1 MEKNNLEEADVDGIN
16 ENFFNLLWT
25 KDELNFG
32 PSINI
37 PDTIIFKYG
46 QPVSWYFTTTQ
57 GKIKK
62 KNRSNLLNARI
73 EDSFTKNILGYDVIA
88 SYVSFPVTES
98 GECNQTS
105 AYTVEYFDRK
115 EFQHFLYDRWESNN
129 GILQKFVEPKTT
141 HNEVIRAI
149 WSPKVILL
157 ERSVNI
163 HQLHD
168 HRYGL
173 YERCVT
179 YEGPEFYSTS
189 APLRGPVLAGQIQKT
204 CEAVV
209 SHISEVT
216 YAQCL
221 ISRLV
226 LNFKVDSRDKLWL
239 LFSTSIRSSTP
250 SVSVGDKPPAN
261 KSLLNIDNVLKL
273 PKTVNLNP
281 TRSYE
286 RLKPKK
292 TVSCV
297 SCACET
303 LEDTRHP
310 INYKTVVKHYEH
322 VLHLVAEMSDPFV
335 PLKWPPSDAIIEAA
349 GGVGFGC
356 LVLPNADEFLGKP
369 RKMDLTKP
377 LEADELRIPPIL
389 RYLHPLLS
397 AKSFQQCRK
406 DPLFLYKNVTVCEN
420 CYLVYAEFTT
430 MLLRVGQD
438 LTKLF
443 AKNDTP
449 SYTGAYGGSQP
460 SGGLNR
466 PSSADWRAMSTVSNK
481 KSFQPSAHH
490 EEAKD
495 HSIGLRSSGN
505 TRSQPVLPSTV
516 RDHRD
521 SSALLGSKLDGFST
535 LSGIDKQRSVEL
547 ALKVT
552 TPANNPSMS
561 TNASEEDIRRM
572 VAERERIFFKEI
584 SKNPQ
589 LRDQHPLMHL
599 ISSQQKLNL
608 ADEQSGILASKS
620 SAQSESMFGS
630 RYGSQ
635 AEDEYDKFSSY
646 KEKVAFIGRSQSSN
660 ASQQKKN
667 RKSRRKLGKSASS
680 VGGDST
686 ADDQTASTINK
697 SVVNSQAHREFLD
710 ETLKMVE
717 GMESGKNVNTEEEE
731 RAGAAAAA
739 LQAKYGENFD
749 NGQGLGSSM
758 ASGTE
763 LHD

>member
-1 MEKNNLEEADVDGIN
+1 MIRQMEKNHLEQTDVDGIN
-16 ENFFNLLWT
+16 ENFFNLLWM

-46 QPVSWYFTTTQ
+46 QPIAWYFTTAQ

-88 SYVSFPVTES
+88 SYVSFPITES

-105 AYTVEYFDRK
+105 AFTVEYFDRK
-115 EFQHFLYDRWESNN
+115 EFQNFLYDRWESNN

-141 HNEVIRAI
+141 RNEVIRAI

-216 YAQCL
+216 YAQCQ

-239 LFSTSIRSSTP
+239 LFSTSIRSCAP
-250 SVSVGDKPPAN
+250 PANFGDKPERN
-261 KSLLNIDNVLKL
+261 KSLLNIDNVLNL
-273 PKTVNLNP
+273 PKTINLNP

-286 RLKPKK
+286 NLKQKK
-292 TVSCV
+292 SVNCV

-303 LEDTRHP
+303 LEDLRHP
-310 INYKTVVKHYEH
+310 VNYKTIVKHYEH

-335 PLKWPPSDAIIEAA
+335 PLKWPPSDDIIQAA

-356 LVLPNADEFLGKP
+356 LVLPSADEYLGKA
-369 RKMDLTKP
+369 RKMDLSKP
-377 LEADELRIPPIL
+377 LETDELRIPPIL

-397 AKSFQQCRK
+397 AKSFHQCRK

-443 AKNDTP
+443 AKSDTS
-449 SYTGAYGGSQP
+449 SYTGTYGGSTAK
-460 SGGLNR
+460 SSGLNR
-466 PSSADWRAMSTVSNK
+466 PSSADWRAMSTISNK
-481 KSFQPSAHH
+481 KAFVPNTRH
-490 EEAKD
+490 EEARD
-495 HSIGLRSSGN
+495 NSIGLRTSGN
-505 TRSQPVLPSTV
+505 VRSQPTLPSTL
-516 RDHRD
+516 RDGRD

-535 LSGIDKQRSVEL
+535 LSGIDKQRSVES

-552 TPANNPSMS
+552 TPANNPNMS
-561 TNASEEDIRRM
+561 TNASEDDIRRM

-599 ISSQQKLNL
+599 ISSQQKLVL

-630 RYGSQ
+630 RYGTQS
-635 AEDEYDKFSSY
+635 ADEFDKFGAY
-646 KEKVAFIGRSQSSN
+646 KEKFAFKAGNSHASKKQSRKN
-660 ASQQKKN
+660 KKGS
-667 RKSRRKLGKSASS
+667 KSMGGNSKATLSS
-680 VGGDST
+680 DTVTEQPGDKDSR
-686 ADDQTASTINK
+686 
-697 SVVNSQAHREFLD
+697 AHREFLD

-717 GMESGKNVNTEEEE
+717 GMEEDKVRNTEEEK
-731 RAGAAAAA
+731 RAGEEAMA
-739 LQAKYGENFD
+739 LQMKHSMNPNSEMHGVSYASENT
-749 NGQGLGSSM
+749 N
-758 ASGTE
+758 TT
-763 LHD
+763 

>member
-1 MEKNNLEEADVDGIN
+1 MEKNNLEETDVDGIN
-16 ENFFNLLWT
+16 ENFFNLLWM

-46 QPVSWYFTTTQ
+46 QPITWYFTSSQ

-73 EDSFTKNILGYDVIA
+73 EDAFTKNILGYDVIA
-88 SYVSFPVTES
+88 SYVSFPVGET

-105 AYTVEYFDRK
+105 AFTVEYFDRK
-115 EFQHFLYDRWESNN
+115 EFQSFLYDRWESNN

-141 HNEVIRAI
+141 RNEVIRAI

-157 ERSVNI
+157 ERSLNI

-209 SHISEVT
+209 NHISEVT
-216 YAQCL
+216 YGQCQ

-239 LFSTSIRSSTP
+239 LYSTSIRSCA
-250 SVSVGDKPPAN
+250 PPAIFGEKPVKN
-261 KSLLNIDNVLKL
+261 KTLLNIDNVLNI
-273 PKTVNLNP
+273 PKTINLNP
-281 TRSYE
+281 KRTYDQ
-286 RLKPKK
+286 LKAKK
-292 TVSCV
+292 SVHCV
-297 SCACET
+297 SCSCET
-303 LEDTRHP
+303 LEDLRHP
-310 INYKTVVKHYEH
+310 INYKTVIKHYEH

-335 PLKWPPSDAIIEAA
+335 PLKWPPSDEIIQAA

-356 LVLPNADEFLGKP
+356 LTLPSADEYLGKP
-369 RKMDLTKP
+369 RKMDLSKP
-377 LEADELRIPPIL
+377 LETDELRIPPII

-406 DPLFLYKNVTVCEN
+406 DPLFLYKTVTVCEN
-420 CYLVYAEFTT
+420 CYLVYAEFST

-443 AKNDTP
+443 AKSEATP
-449 SYTGAYGGSQP
+449 YSSTYGGHTHS
-460 SGGLNR
+460 SVLNR
-466 PSSADWRAMSTVSNK
+466 PSSADWRAMSTISK
-481 KSFQPSAHH
+481 KKAFSPNPRHDM
-490 EEAKD
+490 AKD
-495 HSIGLRSSGN
+495 NSIGLRSSGHV
-505 TRSQPVLPSTV
+505 RSQPTLPSAV
-516 RDHRD
+516 RDAND
-521 SSALLGSKLDGFST
+521 SAALLGSKLEGFST
-535 LSGIDKQRSVEL
+535 LSGVEKQRSVES

-552 TPANNPSMS
+552 TPANNPNMS
-561 TNASEEDIRRM
+561 FNSSEDDIRRM
-572 VAERERIFFKEI
+572 VADRERVFFKEI

-599 ISSQQKLNL
+599 ISSQQKLSL
-608 ADEQSGILASKS
+608 ADEQSGIMASKA

-630 RYGSQ
+630 KYGSQ
-635 AEDEYDKFSSY
+635 ADDEFDKYASY
-646 KEKVAFIGRSQSSN
+646 KEKVSFIGRSQTSH
-660 ASQQKKN
+660 AAQQKKN
-667 RKSRRKLGKSASS
+667 RKTKKKKSSNNNGSASQS
-680 VGGDST
+680 YSS
-686 ADDQTASTINK
+686 ADDTTEHTVDKGI
-697 SVVNSQAHREFLD
+697 VNSRAHREFLD

-717 GMESGKNVNTEEEE
+717 GMANDKSSNTLEEQKAGEE
-731 RAGAAAAA
+731 ALA
-739 LQAKYGENFD
+739 LQRKH
-749 NGQGLGSSM
+749 GSPNDLHG
-758 ASGTE
+758 AS
-763 LHD
+763 

>member
-1 MEKNNLEEADVDGIN
+1 MENNHIEPTDVDGIN
-16 ENFFNLLWT
+16 ENFFNLLWM

-46 QPVSWYFTTTQ
+46 QPVTWYFTSSQ

-88 SYVSFPVTES
+88 SFVSFPTTES
-98 GECNQTS
+98 GECNQSS
-105 AYTVEYFDRK
+105 AFTVEYFDRK
-115 EFQHFLYDRWESNN
+115 EFQNFLYDRWESNN

-141 HNEVIRAI
+141 KNEVIRAI

-209 SHISEVT
+209 SHVSEVT
-216 YAQCL
+216 YAQCQ

-239 LFSTSIRSSTP
+239 LFSTSIRSSVPPTNF
-250 SVSVGDKPPAN
+250 GDKPERN
-261 KSLLNIDNVLKL
+261 KSLLNIDNVLNL

-281 TRSYE
+281 QRSYDQ
-286 RLKPKK
+286 LKPKK
-292 TVSCV
+292 TVNCV

-303 LEDTRHP
+303 LEDLRHP
-310 INYKTVVKHYEH
+310 ISYKVIVKHYEH

-335 PLKWPPSDAIIEAA
+335 PLKWPPSDDIIQAA

-356 LVLPNADEFLGKP
+356 LVLPSADEYLGKP

-377 LEADELRIPPIL
+377 LETDELRIPPIL

-397 AKSFQQCRK
+397 AKSFHQCRK

-420 CYLVYAEFTT
+420 CYLVYAEFST

-443 AKNDTP
+443 AKSDTSSYAGTYAGNPP
-449 SYTGAYGGSQP
+449 SSV
-460 SGGLNR
+460 LNR
-466 PSSADWRAMSTVSNK
+466 PSSADWRAMSTISNK
-481 KSFQPSAHH
+481 KSFQPNTRH
-490 EEAKD
+490 EDAKD
-495 HSIGLRSSGN
+495 NSIGLRTTN
-505 TRSQPVLPSTV
+505 ARSQPTLPSTV
-516 RDHRD
+516 RDGRD

-535 LSGIDKQRSVEL
+535 LSGIDKQRSVES
-547 ALKVT
+547 ALKMT
-552 TPANNPSMS
+552 TPANNPNMS
-561 TNASEEDIRRM
+561 ISSSEDDIRRM
-572 VAERERIFFKEI
+572 VADRERVFFKEI

-599 ISSQQKLNL
+599 ISSQQKLAL
-608 ADEQSGILASKS
+608 ADEQSGILASKT

-630 RYGSQ
+630 KYGHQ
-635 AEDEYDKFSSY
+635 ADDEFDKYASY
-646 KEKVAFIGRSQSSN
+646 KEKCSFIGRSASSH
-660 ASQQKKN
+660 ASQQKKH
-667 RKSRRKLGKSASS
+667 RKSKKVKGMNRSHSNA
-680 VGGDST
+680 
-686 ADDQTASTINK
+686 TASTDDGTQYAIDK
-697 SVVNSQAHREFLD
+697 GVVNSRAHREFLD

-717 GMESGKNVNTEEEE
+717 GMEEGQDKNTEEEE
-731 RAGAAAAA
+731 RAGEEARA
-739 LQAKYGENFD
+739 LQIKLSQNSETL
-749 NGQGLGSSM
+749 NG
-758 ASGTE
+758 ASYASPMTNSVS
-763 LHD
+763 

>member
-1 MEKNNLEEADVDGIN
+1 MEKQNMEQTDVDGIN

-46 QPVSWYFTTTQ
+46 QPVSWYFTTAQ

-105 AYTVEYFDRK
+105 AFTVEYFDRK

-216 YAQCL
+216 YAQCQ

-239 LFSTSIRSSTP
+239 LFSTSIRSCAP
-250 SVSVGDKPPAN
+250 PANFGDKPERN
-261 KSLLNIDNVLKL
+261 RSLLNIDNVLNL

-286 RLKPKK
+286 HLKQKK
-292 TVSCV
+292 TVNCV

-303 LEDTRHP
+303 LEDLRHP
-310 INYKTVVKHYEH
+310 INYKTIVKHYEH

-335 PLKWPPSDAIIEAA
+335 PLKWPPADDIIQAA

-356 LVLPNADEFLGKP
+356 LVLPSADEYLGKA

-377 LEADELRIPPIL
+377 LETDELRIPPIL

-397 AKSFQQCRK
+397 AKSFHQCRK

-443 AKNDTP
+443 AKSDTS
-449 SYTGAYGGSQP
+449 SYTGTYGGQP
-460 SGGLNR
+460 PSSVLNR
-466 PSSADWRAMSTVSNK
+466 PSSADWRAMSTISNK
-481 KSFQPSAHH
+481 KGFQPSNRH
-490 EEAKD
+490 EDAKD
-495 HSIGLRSSGN
+495 NSIGLRTSGGA
-505 TRSQPVLPSTV
+505 RSQPTLPSTI
-516 RDHRD
+516 RDQRD
-521 SSALLGSKLDGFST
+521 SSTLLGSKLEGFST
-535 LSGIDKQRSVEL
+535 LSGVDKQRSVES

-552 TPANNPSMS
+552 TPANNPNMS
-561 TNASEEDIRRM
+561 SNASEDDIRRM
-572 VAERERIFFKEI
+572 VADRERIFFKEI

-599 ISSQQKLNL
+599 ISSQQKLSL
-608 ADEQSGILASKS
+608 ADEQSGILASKT

-635 AEDEYDKFSSY
+635 ADDEFDKYASY
-646 KEKVAFIGRSQSSN
+646 KEKFSFIGRSQSST
-660 ASQQKKN
+660 AAQQKKN
-667 RKSRRKLGKSASS
+667 RKSKKGGTNSS
-680 VGGDST
+680 VGGGSQSMAAAST
-686 ADDQTASTINK
+686 DGDQTEYTIDK
-697 SVVNSQAHREFLD
+697 GVVNSRAHREFLD

-717 GMESGKNVNTEEEE
+717 GMEGGKQRNTEEEE
-731 RAGAAAAA
+731 RAGAEALA
-739 LQAKYGENFD
+739 LQMKHGGGGGD
-749 NGQGLGSSM
+749 DSL
-758 ASGTE
+758 ASGGVSNI
-763 LHD
+763 

>member
-1 MEKNNLEEADVDGIN
+1 MEKNNLDQTDVDGIN
-16 ENFFNLLWT
+16 ENFFNLLWM

-46 QPVSWYFTTTQ
+46 QPISWYFTTSQ

-88 SYVSFPVTES
+88 SYVSFPITES
-98 GECNQTS
+98 GECNQSS
-105 AYTVEYFDRK
+105 AFTVEYFDRK
-115 EFQHFLYDRWESNN
+115 EFQNFLYDRWETNN

-141 HNEVIRAI
+141 RNEVIRAI

-216 YAQCL
+216 YAQCQ

-239 LFSTSIRSSTP
+239 LFSTSIRSCAP
-250 SVSVGDKPPAN
+250 PANFGDKPQRN
-261 KSLLNIDNVLKL
+261 KSLLNIDNVLNL
-273 PKTVNLNP
+273 PKKINLNP
-281 TRSYE
+281 TRSYDH
-286 RLKPKK
+286 LKQKK
-292 TVSCV
+292 TVNCV

-303 LEDTRHP
+303 LEDLRHP
-310 INYKTVVKHYEH
+310 VNYKTIVKHYEH

-335 PLKWPPSDAIIEAA
+335 PLKWPPTDDIIQAA

-356 LVLPNADEFLGKP
+356 LVLPSADEYLGKA
-369 RKMDLTKP
+369 RKMDLSKP
-377 LEADELRIPPIL
+377 LETDELRIPPIL

-397 AKSFQQCRK
+397 AKSFHQCRK

-443 AKNDTP
+443 AKSDTS
-449 SYTGAYGGSQP
+449 SYTGTYGGKS
-460 SGGLNR
+460 STLNR

-481 KSFQPSAHH
+481 KAFVPNSRHAD
-490 EEAKD
+490 AKD
-495 HSIGLRSSGN
+495 NSIGLRTAGN
-505 TRSQPVLPSTV
+505 ARSQPTLPSTL
-516 RDHRD
+516 RDGRD
-521 SSALLGSKLDGFST
+521 SSALLGSKLEGFST
-535 LSGIDKQRSVEL
+535 LSGIDKQRSVES

-552 TPANNPSMS
+552 TQANNPKTT
-561 TNASEEDIRRM
+561 TNSASEEDIRRM

-599 ISSQQKLNL
+599 ISSQQKLSL

-630 RYGSQ
+630 RYGTQS
-635 AEDEYDKFSSY
+635 ADEFDKFGAY
-646 KEKVAFIGRSQSSN
+646 KEKFAFIAGPGSMS
-660 ASQQKKN
+660 AQQKKHN
-667 RKSRRKLGKSASS
+667 RKTKKGDKS
-680 VGGDST
+680 
-686 ADDQTASTINK
+686 
-697 SVVNSQAHREFLD
+697 L
-710 ETLKMVE
+710 
-717 GMESGKNVNTEEEE
+717 SGW
-731 RAGAAAAA
+731 
-739 LQAKYGENFD
+739 
-749 NGQGLGSSM
+749 
-758 ASGTE
+758 
-763 LHD
+763 